1 MIESGIPDF
10 HLVAWVGLFAP
21 AGTPRD
27 VVLVLNQAIK
37 AMVEKPDVKDRLNT
51 LGSEVHTNSP
61 EEFGGYVKTAIRT
74 WGEKIRE
81 AGIQPE

>member
-27 VVLVLNQAIK
+27 VVLFLNQAIK
-37 AMVEKPDVKDRLNT
+37 AMEPC
-51 LGSEVHTNSP
+51 P
-61 EEFGGYVKTAIRT
+61 
-74 WGEKIRE
+74 
-81 AGIQPE
+81 